1 MQNRLFGKEDAVFCS
16 YYSGGTETTNKVI
29 SGDDKTN
36 PNNNVDYSADI
47 VKDTD
52 PFYTVEET
60 RVEKDPTLEY
70 LLALSDIDDTMV
82 QSATEMIESIQKRA
96 SIIVQEN

>member
-16 YYSGGTETTNKVI
+16 YYSGGIMMNTKIRECVSLFMAGILVLSMTGCDKKKTGPSVTCEGGTETSTETTNKVI

-47 VKDTD
+47 VKDT
-52 PFYTVEET
+52 EQ
-60 RVEKDPTLEY
+60 
-70 LLALSDIDDTMV
+70 AV
-82 QSATEMIESIQKRA
+82 QNES
-96 SIIVQEN
+96 